1 MSSAQEVEPR
11 RETGPAL
18 DENADGTPVSTE
30 DARRFLL
37 ELQVHQVEL
46 ELQNEELRLSRAAVE
61 EGLARYTE
69 LYDFAPVGYFTFF
82 RDGTIR
88 ELNLPGARL
97 LGTERERVLGRTLNG
112 FLAREQRS
120 AFASWLEGTFSGAE
134 PKGHVTTLLG
144 RDKVPRAVEF
154 DATVSLSGTLARAIV
169 VDVTARLELEAQ
181 LRQSQKLDTIGQL
194 AGGVAH
200 DFNNILAAMMLNLDC
215 MERDHDLPA
224 ACAPVLSD
232 LQGLAKRATDLTR
245 QLLQFSRRQTL
256 EQKAFDLNAAV
267 RHLLDMLRRVLGE
280 QIVYVWK
287 EAEPYLPIRGDVAQ
301 IEQAIVNL
309 CLNARDAM
317 GGSGTLTI
325 ETSSVEFD
333 RTHTPENPHTRAGRF
348 ACVAVSDTG
357 CGMTDEVS
365 SRVFEPFFTTKAVGK
380 GTGLGLSSTLGVIEQ
395 HDGWITLESE
405 PGRGTRFRFYLPL
418 SAAPSRNTSS
428 TLPPPGEAQS
438 EQTILLVEDEK
449 LLLAVCTRALRA
461 LGYRVLS
468 AQDGPAA
475 LGVWSDHAAEVDLL
489 LTDMRM
495 PGEMTGLELAKKIWT
510 TSPTLPVIIMSGYSN
525 EMLHEGPAGTSG
537 YSFLQKPFNSNVLAK
552 VVSQALA
559 RVAATAPAWPP
570 PLGRP

>member
-1 MSSAQEVEPR
+1 MSSTQGVEPR
-11 RETGPAL
+11 PGTEQAL
-18 DENADGTPVSTE
+18 EQHAGAAPLSTE
-30 DARRFLL
+30 EERRLLL

-97 LGTERERVLGRTLNG
+97 LGTERERVIGRTLNG

-120 AFASWLEGTFSGAE
+120 AFASWLEGVFVGAV

-154 DATVSLSGTLARAIV
+154 SASVSLSGTLARAIV
-169 VDVTARLELEAQ
+169 VDVTARLELEEQ

-194 AGGVAH
+194 AGGIAH
-200 DFNNILAAMMLNLDC
+200 DFNNILAAMMLNLDSL
-215 MERDHDLPA
+215 ERERSLPPT
-224 ACAPVLSD
+224 CAPALLD
-232 LQGLAKRATDLTR
+232 LQSLAKRATDLTR
-245 QLLQFSRRQTL
+245 QLLQFSRRRTL
-256 EQKAFDLNAAV
+256 AQKEFELNAAV

-287 EAEPYLPIRGDVAQ
+287 EVGQQLPVSGDVAQ
-301 IEQAIVNL
+301 IEQAVVNL

-317 GGSGTLTI
+317 GGSGTLTL
-325 ETSSVEFD
+325 ETSSVDFD
-333 RTHTPENPHTRAGRF
+333 GTHTPENPHARTGRF
-348 ACVAVSDTG
+348 ACVSVSDTG
-357 CGMTDEVS
+357 CGMTHEVS
-365 SRVFEPFFTTKAVGK
+365 GRVFEPFFTTKAVGK

-395 HDGWITLESE
+395 HHGWITLESE
-405 PGRGTRFRFYLPL
+405 SGQGTRFRFYLPL
-418 SAAPSRNTSS
+418 STTASRTTPS
-428 TLPPPGEAQS
+428 TLPPPGEAQN

-449 LLLAVCTRALRA
+449 ILLAVCTRALRS

-468 AQDGPAA
+468 AQDGTMG
-475 LGVWSDHAAEVDLL
+475 LQVWSEHAAEVDLL

-495 PGEMTGLELAKKIWT
+495 PGEMTGLELAKKIWV

-552 VVSQALA
+552 VVAQALA
-559 RVAATAPAWPP
+559 RAVPRSAV
-570 PLGRP
+570 

>member
-1 MSSAQEVEPR
+1 MSSESKIQSRPD
-11 RETGPAL
+11 TKPLL
-18 DENADGTPVSTE
+18 DEPAD
-30 DARRFLL
+30 DAAPSPAETRRLLL

-82 RDGTIR
+82 RDGSIR

-97 LGTERERVLGRTLNG
+97 LGTERERVLGRPLNG
-112 FLAREQRS
+112 FLGPEQRK
-120 AFASWLEGTFSGAE
+120 AFASWLEDIFSGAA

-144 RDKVPRAVEF
+144 RDKIPRAVEF
-154 DATVSLSGTLARAIV
+154 SASVSLSGALARAIV
-169 VDVTARLELEAQ
+169 VDVTARLELEEQ

-194 AGGVAH
+194 AGGIAH

-215 MERDHDLPA
+215 LEREQPLPA
-224 ACAPVLSD
+224 SCAPALVD
-232 LQGLAKRATDLTR
+232 LQSLAKRATDLTR

-256 EQKAFDLNAAV
+256 ERREIELNVTV
-267 RHLLDMLRRVLGE
+267 RRLLEMLQRVLGE

-287 EAEPYLPIRGDVAQ
+287 EGNHALPVSADVAQ

-317 GGSGTLTI
+317 AGAGTLTL
-325 ETSSVEFD
+325 ETGSVEFD
-333 RTHTPENPHTRAGRF
+333 GTHTLENPHARTGPF
-348 ACVAVSDTG
+348 AWVSVSDTG
-357 CGMTDEVS
+357 SGMTKEVS
-365 SRVFEPFFTTKAVGK
+365 GRVFEPFFTTKALGK

-395 HDGWITLESE
+395 HHGWITLESE
-405 PGRGTRFRFYLPL
+405 SGKGTRFRFYVPL
-418 SAAPSRNTSS
+418 STTASRTTPS

-449 LLLAVCTRALRA
+449 ILLAVCTRALRS

-468 AQDGPAA
+468 AQDGAM
-475 LGVWSDHAAEVDLL
+475 GFQVWSQHAAEIDLL

-495 PGEMTGLELAKKIWT
+495 PGEMNGLELAKRIWM
-510 TSPTLPVIIMSGYSN
+510 TSPTLQVVIMSGHSS
-525 EMLHEGPAGTSG
+525 EALHEGPAGTAG
-537 YSFLQKPFNSNVLAK
+537 YTFLQKPFNSNVLAK
-552 VVSQALA
+552 VVGQALA
-559 RVAATAPAWPP
+559 RA
-570 PLGRP
+570 LRRSGG